1 MTMFS
6 LLTDTGFGT
15 QVYMLD
21 LDTPGAKLTIIEPKT
36 KAEDHLYRVRL

>member
-1 MTMFS
+1 MTIFS
-6 LLTDTGFGT
+6 LLTDTGFGS

-36 KAEDHLYRVRL
+36 KTDDHHYRVRL